1 MDVRLV
7 LEQRLQE
14 FQVDGALG
22 PRGGCGPRGEHEG
35 REAVSAAGQVH
46 GGAAAQQH
54 LGGGVVAQPDALVE
68 RGLLRLKVIIDADMK
83 SMLIPQI
90 CSNST
95 VLGVRS

>member
-14 FQVDGALG
+14 FQVDRALR
-22 PRGGCGPRGEHEG
+22 PRGGGGPRGEHEG

-54 LGGGVVAQPDALVE
+54 LGGGVVAQPDAFVE
-68 RGLLRLKVIIDADMK
+68 RGLLRLKVIIGADLK
-83 SMLIPQI
+83 SMLIPQ
-90 CSNST
+90 N
-95 VLGVRS
+95 LGKP